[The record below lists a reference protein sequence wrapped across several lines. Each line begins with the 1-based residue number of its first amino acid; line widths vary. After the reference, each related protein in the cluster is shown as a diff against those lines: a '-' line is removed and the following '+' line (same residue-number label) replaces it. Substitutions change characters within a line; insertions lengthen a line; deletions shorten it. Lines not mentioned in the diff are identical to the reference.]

1 MRTLFL
7 TLVTALFALQAF
19 SQQGDTTSGDP
30 LTFTQ
35 ERDSAFAPLN
45 KSRIPH
51 GILYDRVFQFA
62 RLDKIAT
69 DDTLSVMHWI
79 QGVSEL
85 ERACISS
92 L

>member
-1 MRTLFL
+1 MKKIFL
-7 TLVTALFALQAF
+7 VFFTSIFGCAAVAQESDTLVKT
-19 SQQGDTTSGDP
+19 P
-30 LTFTQ
+30 TFTE
-35 ERDSAFAPLN
+35 ERDSAFAPLD
-45 KSRIPH
+45 KSRVPF

-62 RLDKIAT
+62 RLDQIK
-69 DDTLSVMHWI
+69 DGDTLTVMHWI